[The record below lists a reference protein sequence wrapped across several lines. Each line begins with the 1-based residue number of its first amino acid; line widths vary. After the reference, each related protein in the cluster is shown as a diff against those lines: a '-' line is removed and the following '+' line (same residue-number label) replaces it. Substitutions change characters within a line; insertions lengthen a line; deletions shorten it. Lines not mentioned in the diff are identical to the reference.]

1 MTPHMHIFCIV
12 IRHLLLKRFIIHQT
26 HYEKSDWSR
35 AFDQFTIACELDTSG
50 FIFRLD
56 SVGLQVL
63 STGIWSRVLDM
74 CENGKK
80 GKIHFFLFN
89 KNSTMSARRHKS
101 DASLSIVIAE
111 IVRKCHR
118 KHIFCV
124 IMTVLMDY
132 ALLSG
137 KPLTAIPEG

>member
-12 IRHLLLKRFIIHQT
+12 IGHLILKRFIIHQT

-35 AFDQFTIACELDTSG
+35 AFDQFTIACELDMINAISAA
-50 FIFRLD
+50 D
-56 SVGLQVL
+56 
-63 STGIWSRVLDM
+63 
-74 CENGKK
+74 GKK